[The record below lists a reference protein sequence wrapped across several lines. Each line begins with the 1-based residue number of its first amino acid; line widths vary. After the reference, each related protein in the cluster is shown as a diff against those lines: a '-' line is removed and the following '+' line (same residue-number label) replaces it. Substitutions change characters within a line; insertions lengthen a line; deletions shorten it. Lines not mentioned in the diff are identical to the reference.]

1 MRIVL
6 RLIDGYCLAG
16 GIVAALA
23 LACLFLIGAAE
34 ILLRYAF
41 ATSLTFIVE
50 YNGYLLGIVFLAG
63 LGYVLGRGGHI
74 RVKAATSA
82 LPPAALRA
90 VEAACILLGLL
101 ISGYLSVALWRLTI
115 GTWQIGTVSYF
126 SSRTPVFLP
135 QGAMALAS
143 LTLTLAF
150 VARLLRFLTG
160 QPLEQGG
167 PPAAGSARVASELPE

>member
-16 GIVAALA
+16 GILAALA
-23 LACLFLIGAAE
+23 LAALFLIGAAE

-41 ATSLTFIVE
+41 SASLPFIVE
-50 YNGYLLGIVFLAG
+50 YNGYLLGVVFMAG

-74 RVKAATSA
+74 RVRVATASLAPAAAT
-82 LPPAALRA
+82 A
-90 VEAACILLGLL
+90 VEAVCTLLGLL
-101 ISGYLSVALWRLTI
+101 ISGYLSLALLRLAL

-126 SSRTPVFLP
+126 ASQTPLYLP

-150 VARLLRFLTG
+150 LARLLRLLAG
-160 QPLEQGG
+160 QPLEPGR
-167 PPAAGSARVASELPE
+167 PAAPGSARRALELPE